1 MHIHKIKTY
10 YNININKGNS
20 ERKLVMGN
28 HNGND
33 ILTLS
38 YKCTIAH
45 SDKQQASLYSLF
57 MNVTIL
63 INSSE

>member
-1 MHIHKIKTY
+1 MHLHKIKTY
-10 YNININKGNS
+10 FNININKGNS
-20 ERKLVMGN
+20 ERKHIMGN
-28 HNGND
+28 QNGND

-45 SDKQQASLYSLF
+45 SDKQQAPLYSLI

-63 INSSE
+63 INTSE